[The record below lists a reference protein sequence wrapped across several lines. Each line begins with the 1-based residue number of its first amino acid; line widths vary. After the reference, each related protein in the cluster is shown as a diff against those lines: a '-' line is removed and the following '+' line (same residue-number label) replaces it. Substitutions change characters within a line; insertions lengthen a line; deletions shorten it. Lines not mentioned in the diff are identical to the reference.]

1 MQRIFIIRHGKTE
14 WNLAKRLQGAG
25 ADSPLRTDYA
35 QQYADL
41 ARYLNQYSYAA
52 AYSSPLL
59 RARQTGEIILA
70 KLNQNT
76 VPPLQIAPGLT
87 EISFGQWEGHTRD
100 ELIAN
105 QRELF
110 AKLSA
115 RQNDTGLAALGVEDF
130 TAVRQRFAAA
140 IRAISARQA
149 PDANILIFAHG
160 GATQLGIKELTGNE
174 HLLGLKNLST
184 SILAVQNGEFF
195 VDTYNQTAYLKH
207 VDLNEG
213 NVSI

>member
-76 VPPLQIAPGLT
+76 VPA
-87 EISFGQWEGHTRD
+87 
-100 ELIAN
+100 AN
-105 QRELF
+105 CAGSHRNQFR
-110 AKLSA
+110 SM
-115 RQNDTGLAALGVEDF
+115 
-130 TAVRQRFAAA
+130 
-140 IRAISARQA
+140 
-149 PDANILIFAHG
+149 G
-160 GATQLGIKELTGNE
+160 GP
-174 HLLGLKNLST
+174 HP
-184 SILAVQNGEFF
+184 
-195 VDTYNQTAYLKH
+195 
-207 VDLNEG
+207 
-213 NVSI
+213 